1 MQRRWLG
8 WSCLACSVTLY
19 GCAVGPDYHRPTI
32 ETPVTYRFADVQAMQ
47 QSSAEWWSQ
56 FNDPVLDA
64 LIQKAIAQNKDLAV
78 AAARIDE
85 YYGRL
90 MTTRSAL
97 YPQLSAGLSGGRERQ
112 PATPLTREYETT
124 EVQAGVMA
132 SWEIDL
138 FGRLRRLRESARAD
152 LLGTKY
158 ARDATLISLEASVAT
173 AYISLR
179 DLDQRLVIAHSTVDS
194 RAGALKLYKERFQ
207 GGVVS
212 QVQVSQADSEYAIA
226 LASEYD
232 FEQQIAQQEN
242 ALSLLLGEN
251 PGPIPR
257 GKPIDQLTVPS
268 IPAGLPSSLLDQRP
282 DIREAEQT
290 LVSANAQIGAARAQ
304 YFPTISLTGLF
315 GAASTALSSLWSG
328 PAKMWSYAGAANVP
342 IFTAGGIAGTVK
354 QAEARQQEALFT
366 YQSTIQN
373 AFADVEDALV
383 GEQRTKDQL
392 GAVDR
397 QVRALGQ
404 YASLAREL
412 NEGGY
417 TSYLEVLDAERSLFN
432 AQLSQSGLQGQRLI
446 QVVNVYKALGYGWP
460 RDGSPMASNATPER
474 TTPANGLASPEQK

>member
-1 MQRRWLG
+1 M
-8 WSCLACSVTLY
+8 TLY
-19 GCAVGPDYHRPTI
+19 GCAVGPDYHRPTV
-32 ETPVTYRFADVQAMQ
+32 ETPVTYRYADVQAMQ
-47 QSSAEWWSQ
+47 TSTAAWWSQ

-64 LIQKAIAQNKDLAV
+64 LIQQAIEHNKDLLV
-78 AAARIDE
+78 AAARVDE

-112 PATPLTREYETT
+112 PATPLTREYEAT
-124 EVQAGVMA
+124 EVQASVMA

-152 LLGTKY
+152 LLGTEY

-179 DLDQRLVIAHSTVDS
+179 DLDQRLIIS
-194 RAGALKLYKERFQ
+194 RATVESRAEALKLYRERFE

-212 QVQVSQADSEYAIA
+212 QVQVSQADSEYAVA
-226 LASEYD
+226 LASEHD
-232 FEQQIAQQEN
+232 FVQQIAQQEN
-242 ALSLLLGEN
+242 ALSLLLGQN

-257 GKPIDQLTVPS
+257 GKPIDQILVPS

-282 DIREAEQT
+282 DIRQAEQA

-304 YFPTISLTGLF
+304 YFPTISLTGVF

-328 PAKMWSYAGAANVP
+328 PAKLWSYAGAASVP
-342 IFTAGGIAGTVK
+342 IFTAGAIAGTVK
-354 QAEARQQEALFT
+354 QAEARQQEALFS
-366 YQSTIQN
+366 YQSTIQS

-383 GEQRTKDQL
+383 GEQQTGEQL
-392 GAVDR
+392 AAVDR
-397 QVRALGQ
+397 QVRALEQ
-404 YASLAREL
+404 YASLSRAL

-417 TSYLEVLDAERSLFN
+417 TSYLEVVDAERSLFN
-432 AQLSQSGLQGQRLI
+432 AQLSQSGLQASRLI
-446 QVVNVYKALGYGWP
+446 QVVNVYKAFGYGWP
-460 RDGSPMASNATPER
+460 VDHASVASNKAPE
-474 TTPANGLASPEQK
+474 TAMPANGSASPQQK

>member
-1 MQRRWLG
+1 MRRPWLC
-8 WSCLACSVTLY
+8 WSWVACSVILY
-19 GCAVGPDYHRPTI
+19 GCAVGPDYHRPTV
-32 ETPVTYRFADVQAMQ
+32 ETPVTYRYADVQAMQ
-47 QSSAEWWSQ
+47 TSTAAWWSQ

-64 LIQKAIAQNKDLAV
+64 LIQQAIAQNKDLMV
-78 AAARIDE
+78 AAARVDE

-97 YPQLSAGLSGGRERQ
+97 YPQLSAGLSGGRERY
-112 PATPLTREYETT
+112 PATPLTREYESTQ
-124 EVQAGVMA
+124 VQASVMA

-152 LLGTKY
+152 LLGTEY

-179 DLDQRLVIAHSTVDS
+179 DLDQRLVISRATLDS
-194 RAGALKLYKERFQ
+194 RAGALTLYKERFE

-212 QVQVSQADSEYAIA
+212 QVQVSQADSEYAVA
-226 LASEYD
+226 LAAEHD

-242 ALSLLLGEN
+242 ALSLLLGQN

-257 GKPIDQLTVPS
+257 GRPIDQIAVPS
-268 IPAGLPSSLLDQRP
+268 IPAGLPSALLDQRP
-282 DIREAEQT
+282 DIRQAEQA

-304 YFPTISLTGLF
+304 YFPAISLTGLF

-328 PAKMWSYAGAANVP
+328 PAKMWSYAGAASLP
-342 IFTAGGIAGTVK
+342 IFTAGAIAGTVK
-354 QAEARQQEALFT
+354 EAEARQQEALFT
-366 YQSTIQN
+366 YQSTIQS

-383 GEQRTKDQL
+383 GEQQTKEQL
-392 GAVDR
+392 AAVDR
-397 QVRALGQ
+397 QVRALDQ
-404 YASLAREL
+404 YASLSRAL

-432 AQLSQSGLQGQRLI
+432 AQLSQSSLQGLRLI

-460 RDGSPMASNATPER
+460 VGNAPVASSGAPE
-474 TTPANGLASPEQK
+474 TGVSANGLTSPLQK

>member
-1 MQRRWLG
+1 MRRAWLC
-8 WSCLACSVTLY
+8 WTWVACSVTFY

-32 ETPVTYRFADVQAMQ
+32 DTPANFRYADVQALQ
-47 QSSAEWWSQ
+47 ASTADWWSQ
-56 FNDPVLDA
+56 FNDPVLNA
-64 LIQKAIAQNKDLAV
+64 LIQQAIEQNKDLLV
-78 AAARIDE
+78 ATARIDE

-124 EVQAGVMA
+124 QVQASVMA

-152 LLGTKY
+152 LLGTEY

-179 DLDQRLVIAHSTVDS
+179 DLDQRLVIS
-194 RAGALKLYKERFQ
+194 RATLETRAEALKLYKERFE

-212 QVQVSQADSEYAIA
+212 QVQVSQADSEYAVA
-226 LASEYD
+226 LASEHD

-242 ALSLLLGEN
+242 ALSLLLGQN

-257 GKPIDQLTVPS
+257 GKPINQIAVPS

-282 DIREAEQT
+282 DIRQAEQA

-328 PAKMWSYAGAANVP
+328 PAKLWSYAGAASVP
-342 IFTAGGIAGTVK
+342 IFTAGAIAGTVK

-366 YQSTIQN
+366 YQSTIQS

-383 GEQRTKDQL
+383 GEQQTREQL
-392 GAVDR
+392 AAVDR

-404 YASLAREL
+404 YASLSRAL

-417 TSYLEVLDAERSLFN
+417 TSYLEVVDAERSLFN
-432 AQLSQSGLQGQRLI
+432 AELSQSSLQGLRLI

-460 RDGSPMASNATPER
+460 VGNAPVASNAAPHAGV
-474 TTPANGLASPEQK
+474 PATGVPSPQAQ

>member
-1 MQRRWLG
+1 MQRPWRL
-8 WSCLACSVTLY
+8 WSWVACGVTLY

-32 ETPVTYRFADVQAMQ
+32 ETPVTYRFEDVQAMQ
-47 QSSAEWWSQ
+47 LSSASWWSQ
-56 FNDPVLDA
+56 FNDPVLDE
-64 LIQKAIAQNKDLAV
+64 LIQKAIDQNKDLAV
-78 AAARIDE
+78 AAARVDE

-97 YPQLSAGLSGGRERQ
+97 YPQFSAGLSGGRQRS
-112 PATPLTREYETT
+112 PATPLTPEYEST
-124 EVQAGVMA
+124 EVQTGIMA

-138 FGRLRRLRESARAD
+138 FGKLRRQRESARAD
-152 LLGTKY
+152 LLSTKY

-179 DLDQRLVIAHSTVDS
+179 DLDQRLVIARSTVES
-194 RAGALKLYKERFQ
+194 RAGALKLYQDRFQ

-242 ALSLLLGEN
+242 ALSLLLGQN

-257 GKPIDQLTVPS
+257 GKPIDQLVVPS
-268 IPAGLPSSLLDQRP
+268 IPTGLPSSLLDQRP
-282 DIREAEQT
+282 DIREAEQL
-290 LVSANAQIGAARAQ
+290 LVSANAQIGAAKAQ

-328 PAKMWSYAGAANVP
+328 PAKMWSYVGDATLP
-342 IFTAGGIAGTVK
+342 IFTAGAIAGTVK
-354 QAEARQQEALFT
+354 QAEARQQEALFS

-392 GAVDR
+392 AAVDR
-397 QVRALGQ
+397 QVNALGQ
-404 YASLAREL
+404 YASLSRAL

-446 QVVNVYKALGYGWP
+446 QVVNLYKALGYGWP
-460 RDGSPMASNATPER
+460 TDHSSVADQ
-474 TTPANGLASPEQK
+474 TTPVEKVSADAHSPPPR

>member
-1 MQRRWLG
+1 M
-8 WSCLACSVTLY
+8 ALY
-19 GCAVGPDYHRPTI
+19 GCAVGPDYHRPTV

-47 QSSAEWWSQ
+47 QSSADWWSQ

-97 YPQLSAGLSGGRERQ
+97 YPQLSAGFSGGRERY
-112 PATPLTREYETT
+112 PATPLTREYEAT
-124 EVQAGVMA
+124 EVQASVMA

-173 AYISLR
+173 GYISLR
-179 DLDQRLVIAHSTVDS
+179 DLDQRLVISHSTVEL
-194 RAGALKLYKERFQ
+194 RAAALKLYEERFG

-212 QVQVSQADSEYAIA
+212 QVQVSQAESEYATA
-226 LASEYD
+226 LASEYQ

-257 GKPIDQLTVPS
+257 GKPIDQIAVPS
-268 IPAGLPSSLLDQRP
+268 IPTGLPSSLLDQRP
-282 DIREAEQT
+282 DIRAAEEA

-328 PAKMWSYAGAANVP
+328 PAKLWSYAGAATVP
-342 IFTAGGIAGTVK
+342 IFTAGAIAGTVK

-366 YQSTIQN
+366 YQSAIQN

-397 QVRALGQ
+397 QVRALDQ
-404 YASLAREL
+404 YASLARAL

-446 QVVNVYKALGYGWP
+446 EVVNVYKALGYGWP
-460 RDGSPMASNATPER
+460 TEGSPVASSAAHESGM
-474 TTPANGLASPEQK
+474 PANGPSSPGQK

>member
-1 MQRRWLG
+1 MRRPWLC
-8 WSCLACSVTLY
+8 WTWVACSVTFY

-32 ETPVTYRFADVQAMQ
+32 DTPANFRYADVQALQ
-47 QSSAEWWSQ
+47 TNTAAWWSQ

-64 LIQKAIAQNKDLAV
+64 LIQQAIEQNKDLLV
-78 AAARIDE
+78 AAARVDE

-90 MTTRSAL
+90 MTTRSEL
-97 YPQLSAGLSGGRERQ
+97 YPQLSAGFSGGRERQ
-112 PATPLTREYETT
+112 PATPLTREYEATH
-124 EVQAGVMA
+124 VQASVMA

-152 LLGTKY
+152 LLGTEY

-179 DLDQRLVIAHSTVDS
+179 DLDQRLVIS
-194 RAGALKLYKERFQ
+194 RATLETRAEALKLYKERFE

-212 QVQVSQADSEYAIA
+212 QVQVSQADSEYAVA
-226 LASEYD
+226 LASEHD

-242 ALSLLLGEN
+242 ALSLLLGQN

-257 GKPIDQLTVPS
+257 GKPINQIAVPS

-282 DIREAEQT
+282 DIRQAEQA

-304 YFPTISLTGLF
+304 YFPTITLTGLF

-328 PAKMWSYAGAANVP
+328 PAKLWSYAGAASVP
-342 IFTAGGIAGTVK
+342 IFTAGAIAGTVK

-366 YQSTIQN
+366 YQSTIQS

-383 GEQRTKDQL
+383 GEQQTKQQL
-392 GAVDR
+392 AAVDR

-404 YASLAREL
+404 YASLSRAL

-417 TSYLEVLDAERSLFN
+417 TSYLEVVDAERSLFN
-432 AQLSQSGLQGQRLI
+432 AELSQSNLQGLRLI

-460 RDGSPMASNATPER
+460 VANAPVASSGAPRTEAPATGLPSPQER
-474 TTPANGLASPEQK
+474 